1 MNWLED
7 IGELFLSKRY
17 RQTSGAKISL
27 RSCKGCGKKIS
38 TGAEECPFC
47 GKRRWKR
54 RYSMALGF
62 LMILIAL
69 LILIVIIPSEPSR
82 PPSDI
87 QIQNNNPL
95 DIIPDNSNGGPL
107 MEKN

>member
-54 RYSMALGF
+54 RYSVTLGF
-62 LMILIAL
+62 LIILMAV
-69 LILIVIIPSEPSR
+69 LILIVMIPSEPSR
-82 PPSDI
+82 LPSET
-87 QIQNNNPL
+87 QIQDNFPL
-95 DIIPDNSNGGPL
+95 DTTPDNSNGGPL

>member
-7 IGELFLSKRY
+7 IGDLFLSKRY

-62 LMILIAL
+62 LIILMAV
-69 LILIVIIPSEPSR
+69 LILIVMIPSEPSR

-87 QIQNNNPL
+87 QIQNNNPP
-95 DIIPDNSNGGPL
+95 DITPGTGDQGG
-107 MEKN
+107 